1 MILGVVPIKEASY
14 CPMPILGLQSCEV
27 ENGPL
32 CAEMLLAAYLV
43 TDDFL
48 SESKQHLYLPYHN

>member
-43 TDDFL
+43 ADDFL
-48 SESKQHLYLPYHN
+48 SEPKQHLCLPFS

>member
-1 MILGVVPIKEASY
+1 
-14 CPMPILGLQSCEV
+14 MPILGLQSCEV

-32 CAEMLLAAYLV
+32 RAETLLAVCLV

-48 SESKQHLYLPYHN
+48 GESKQHLYLPYHN

>member
-1 MILGVVPIKEASY
+1 MILGGVPIKEASY
-14 CPMPILGLQSCEV
+14 RPMPTLGPQSCEV

-43 TDDFL
+43 TEDFL
-48 SESKQHLYLPYHN
+48 SESKQNIYLHSS

>member
-1 MILGVVPIKEASY
+1 MILGAVTIKEASY

-32 CAEMLLAAYLV
+32 RAETLLAVCLV